1 MAETKPTA
9 TAASKSSTSVQPV
22 KKSNS
27 ISWIAPLSCIILG
40 YIIWRYVIG
49 ADSNFTNP
57 DPAGGF
63 WPDHQGPKGN
73 LPRMYQGGII
83 VPLLIGLLLIVIT
96 FVIERF
102 LTVTKATGKGSVA
115 EFIRKVQYHLAN
127 KDLDK
132 ALAECDR
139 QKGSVANVMKAGL
152 RKYKEMITNTE
163 LATEQKVLN
172 IQKEVE
178 EATALEL
185 PMLEKNLVFLSTI
198 ASVATLMG
206 LLGTVMGMIRSFS
219 ALGESGGG
227 EAAQKLSQ
235 GISEALYNTALGIGT
250 SAIAIVMYNVFTTRI
265 DAITYG
271 IDESGFTLTR
281 SFAANYKIGLYTSP
295 WPDQVFA
302 RKAIRYERMLEL
314 GMEGHRFFDLVRW
327 GIADVEINAYF
338 QKEKSLRYYMK
349 TAAFTKNKNEYFPI
363 PQTQIDLSVA
373 PDGKARLIQNPGY

>member
-9 TAASKSSTSVQPV
+9 TAAIKSTTSVQHV

-27 ISWIAPLSCIILG
+27 ISWIAPLTCVILG
-40 YIIWRYVIG
+40 YIIWRFVIG

-63 WPDHQGPKGN
+63 WPSHEGPKGN

-83 VPLLIGLLLIVIT
+83 VPLLIGLLLTVLT

-102 LTVTKATGKGSVA
+102 LTVTKATGKGSIA

-127 KDLDK
+127 KDIDK
-132 ALAECDR
+132 AMAECDK
-139 QKGSVANVMKAGL
+139 QKGSVGNVMKAGL
-152 RKYKEMITNTE
+152 RKYKEMITNSE
-163 LATEQKVLN
+163 LTTEQKVLN

-198 ASVATLMG
+198 ASVATLLG

-250 SAIAIVMYNVFTTRI
+250 SAISIVMYNVFTTRI
-265 DAITYG
+265 DGITFG
-271 IDESGFTLTR
+271 IDESGFTLTQ
-281 SFAANYKIGLYTSP
+281 SFAANYK
-295 WPDQVFA
+295 
-302 RKAIRYERMLEL
+302 
-314 GMEGHRFFDLVRW
+314 
-327 GIADVEINAYF
+327 
-338 QKEKSLRYYMK
+338 
-349 TAAFTKNKNEYFPI
+349 
-363 PQTQIDLSVA
+363 
-373 PDGKARLIQNPGY
+373 